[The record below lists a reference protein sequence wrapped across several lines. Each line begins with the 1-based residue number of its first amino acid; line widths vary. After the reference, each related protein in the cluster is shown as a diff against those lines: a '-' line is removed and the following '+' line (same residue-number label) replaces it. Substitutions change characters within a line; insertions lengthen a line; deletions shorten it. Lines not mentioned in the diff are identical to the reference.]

1 MNDYLLITRCR
12 PRRPHT
18 SPPSRVL
25 TLDPRFFAKPSIL
38 RPTAIIPRF
47 PKPLVGSSSLQRLHC
62 SPLSIA
68 RLMSSAA
75 HKSPL
80 GREQGGKR
88 RKPTEIE
95 VFDSSP
101 PEESLHIFFKK
112 VLLLL
117 GKLFAGLDLFG
128 AHFAVGENYADFSR
142 ANLALTPC
150 LSFLAPAKK
159 RRRDRELTD
168 CLSEEIPQL

>member
-1 MNDYLLITRCR
+1 MNDYLLITRCL

-25 TLDPRFFAKPSIL
+25 SLDPGFFAKPSIL

-75 HKSPL
+75 HKSPP

-112 VLLLL
+112 
-117 GKLFAGLDLFG
+117 KSYCCW
-128 AHFAVGENYADFSR
+128 ENFSR
-142 ANLALTPC
+142 GWIFMEHIWQSGKTM
-150 LSFLAPAKK
+150 SISH
-159 RRRDRELTD
+159 ELTSL
-168 CLSEEIPQL
+168 CLLVYPLWLLQKNEGETEN